1 MELFTFVQMHG
12 AVTAPEHVDILPIGG
27 AGATLETVAGWFSNF
42 RGERAK
48 CFKPADRQKLLA
60 VVEASMGDFTVF
72 NQIVRDL
79 FETRAHKAVLVE
91 LDPDVAHNPEAYK
104 APVQSV

>member
-1 MELFTFVQMHG
+1 M
-12 AVTAPEHVDILPIGG
+12 TAPEHVDILPIGG

-91 LDPDVAHNPEAYK
+91 LDPDVAHNPEAYN

>member
-60 VVEASMGDFTVF
+60 VAK
-72 NQIVRDL
+72 QITNRG
-79 FETRAHKAVLVE
+79 RAAERESAE
-91 LDPDVAHNPEAYK
+91 L
-104 APVQSV
+104 